1 MRRSGFSLTL
11 LALLAV
17 PLAAQTPYLDPGEH
31 GVGAAVL
38 LTRTPGS
45 SSSSEPLVGRGVSAV
60 LTPAPRVDLSVQW
73 ARVDDNDSTPNDAGS
88 VQLTGYLIHGPK
100 AALGAFGTVSW
111 AEDDR
116 GTKERFNVV
125 GLQLSYRIPAEGRL
139 TVVPQFV
146 TGLVVGGDQA
156 AIALA
161 LTPALN
167 LRGDYFDV
175 VVEPSV
181 SAGFGADRAT
191 LGVAVG
197 AFRRF

>member
-1 MRRSGFSLTL
+1 M
-11 LALLAV
+11 
-17 PLAAQTPYLDPGEH
+17 
-31 GVGAAVL
+31 
-38 LTRTPGS
+38 TRTRGA
-45 SSSSEPLVGRGVSAV
+45 SSSSESFVGRGVSAV
-60 LTPAPRVDLSVQW
+60 LTPVPRLDLSVQL

-100 AALGAFGTVSW
+100 ATLGAFGSASW
-111 AEDDR
+111 VDGDQGR
-116 GTKERFNVV
+116 HERFNVV

-139 TVVPQFV
+139 TVVPQFA

-167 LRGDYFDV
+167 LRGDHFDV
-175 VVEPSV
+175 IVEPSV
-181 SAGFGADRAT
+181 SAGVGADRAT
-191 LGVAVG
+191 FGVAVG